1 MSKEK
6 LTEGQKLR
14 NAYKKAVETREKFI
28 NNNEEQNMN
37 EPRPTSVDLAKA
49 VEDFLL
55 HELDVVTES
64 DWFDEVIEKKV
75 TEVLNKKLTE
85 LGKD

>member
-1 MSKEK
+1 MED
-6 LTEGQKLR
+6 
-14 NAYKKAVETREKFI
+14 V
-28 NNNEEQNMN
+28 
-37 EPRPTSVDLAKA
+37 RPTSVDLAKA

>member
-1 MSKEK
+1 
-6 LTEGQKLR
+6 
-14 NAYKKAVETREKFI
+14 
-28 NNNEEQNMN
+28 MN
-37 EPRPTSVDLAKA
+37 EPRPTSVELAKA

-75 TEVLNKKLTE
+75 TEVINRKLTE

>member
-1 MSKEK
+1 M
-6 LTEGQKLR
+6 T
-14 NAYKKAVETREKFI
+14 
-28 NNNEEQNMN
+28 
-37 EPRPTSVDLAKA
+37 EPRPSSVELAKA

-64 DWFDEVIEKKV
+64 DWFDEVIDKKV
-75 TEVLNKKLTE
+75 TEVINRKLLD

>member
-1 MSKEK
+1 MS
-6 LTEGQKLR
+6 
-14 NAYKKAVETREKFI
+14 
-28 NNNEEQNMN
+28 
-37 EPRPTSVDLAKA
+37 EPRPTSVGLAKA

-64 DWFDEVIEKKV
+64 DWFDEVIDKKV
-75 TEVLNKKLTE
+75 TEVLNRKLTE

>member
-1 MSKEK
+1 
-6 LTEGQKLR
+6 
-14 NAYKKAVETREKFI
+14 
-28 NNNEEQNMN
+28 MN

-49 VEDFLL
+49 VEDFL
-55 HELDVVTES
+55 HELDVVTS

>member
-1 MSKEK
+1 MS
-6 LTEGQKLR
+6 
-14 NAYKKAVETREKFI
+14 
-28 NNNEEQNMN
+28 
-37 EPRPTSVDLAKA
+37 EPRTTSVELAKA

-64 DWFDEVIEKKV
+64 DWFDEVIDKKV
-75 TEVLNKKLTE
+75 TEVINRKLLE

>member
-1 MSKEK
+1 M
-6 LTEGQKLR
+6 
-14 NAYKKAVETREKFI
+14 
-28 NNNEEQNMN
+28 EEN
-37 EPRPTSVDLAKA
+37 RPSSLELAKA
-49 VEDFLL
+49 LEDFLF

-75 TEVLNKKLTE
+75 TEVLNKKLLE

>member
-1 MSKEK
+1 
-6 LTEGQKLR
+6 
-14 NAYKKAVETREKFI
+14 
-28 NNNEEQNMN
+28 MN
-37 EPRPTSVDLAKA
+37 EPRPTSLDLAKA

-64 DWFDEVIEKKV
+64 DWFDEVIDKKV
-75 TEVLNKKLTE
+75 TEVINRKLSE